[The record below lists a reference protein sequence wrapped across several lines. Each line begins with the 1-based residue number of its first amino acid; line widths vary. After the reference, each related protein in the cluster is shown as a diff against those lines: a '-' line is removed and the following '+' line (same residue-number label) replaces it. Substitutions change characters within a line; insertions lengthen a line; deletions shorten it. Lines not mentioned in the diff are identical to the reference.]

1 MLVEGDE
8 IKHLRKAFSANGNIF
23 LCVCVCVCFCAFRRK
38 GLWEQSFLFTTR
50 ALTG

>member
-23 LCVCVCVCFCAFRRK
+23 LCVCVCVSVRF
-38 GLWEQSFLFTTR
+38 GER
-50 ALTG
+50 ACGSRVFYLLLVL